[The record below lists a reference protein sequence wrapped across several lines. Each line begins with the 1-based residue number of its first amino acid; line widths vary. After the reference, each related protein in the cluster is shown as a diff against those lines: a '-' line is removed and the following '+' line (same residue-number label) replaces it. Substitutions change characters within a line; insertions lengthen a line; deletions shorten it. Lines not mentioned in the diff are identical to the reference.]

1 MLSLQPS
8 LLPLHA
14 LQVGGAAVWAFKCQ
28 GRCGEAVPP
37 LKTSA
42 SLYGDDFEINHQINF
57 ATSSCAVP
65 FERVTDF
72 MRTIGY
78 GALLRPLRLCSA
90 PYCPLPTAHC
100 PLPTAHYSLLTAH
113 CSLPTAHC
121 SLPTAHCPLLT
132 AVTSMQTDIL
142 NIW

>member
-1 MLSLQPS
+1 M
-8 LLPLHA
+8 
-14 LQVGGAAVWAFKCQ
+14 WAIKCQ

-65 FERVTDF
+65 FERAIDF

-78 GALLRPLRLCSA
+78 GALLRSLHPRLHPHPPTPPPQPTPPTTPSTSVPSTSNPVPSPPPLRFTGSA
-90 PYCPLPTAHC
+90 
-100 PLPTAHYSLLTAH
+100 S
-113 CSLPTAHC
+113 
-121 SLPTAHCPLLT
+121 
-132 AVTSMQTDIL
+132 
-142 NIW
+142 